1 MAMSSATMGVL
12 SVAAMLLAVPV
23 LGAGVWLS
31 TRPEDAC
38 AGLLQWPAIALG
50 AAILAAATAG
60 LVGSFRGL
68 PRVIFLY
75 LIVMLVLVLLLAAL
89 VVFVFSVTGASAG
102 HPAPSRAYLEYHL
115 EDYSGWLR
123 RHLSPP
129 HKWNRI
135 SACLRSTR
143 TCSKLNQTY
152 PSAQDFFSSSM
163 NPLQSGCCKP
173 PTECGFTFVSATNW
187 ISPISS
193 AADEDCGR
201 WSNDQT
207 ELCYSCSSCKAG
219 LLEGLKKG
227 WRRAG
232 IVLLVVLVLLVF
244 VHSASCYAFRRA
256 KTEELFRLYKQGYT

>member
-1 MAMSSATMGVL
+1 MALHPPRGRLRGAPP
-12 SVAAMLLAVPV
+12 VA
-23 LGAGVWLS
+23 GDR
-31 TRPEDAC
+31 TR
-38 AGLLQWPAIALG
+38 

-115 EDYSGWLR
+115 EDYSGC
-123 RHLSPP
+123 
-129 HKWNRI
+129 
-135 SACLRSTR
+135 ACLRSTR